1 MAKVVVKAA
10 YLALGGTDISAQC
23 DSIELSFDAA
33 KVTTTNF
40 GSAGWE
46 ESLQG
51 IRSATLNFQLKMDS
65 DLSGIEKTIWDAAIH
80 ATTNTLTFEV
90 RRDSGSVSTSNPKWT
105 GTAIILQAGPVLKLG
120 EALGKSYAWSV
131 TGAVTRATS

>member
-10 YLALGGTDISAQC
+10 YLALGGTDISSQC
-23 DSIELSFDAA
+23 DSIELSFDAD

-40 GSAGWE
+40 ASSGWE

-51 IRSATLNFQLKMDS
+51 IRKATLNFQLKMDS
-65 DLSGIEKTIWDAAIH
+65 DLSGIEKTIWDAAVH

-120 EALGKSYAWSV
+120 EALGRSYSWSA

>member
-1 MAKVVVKAA
+1 MAKVVTKAA
-10 YLALGGTDISAQC
+10 YLALGGTDISSQC
-23 DSIELSFDAA
+23 DSIELTFDAE

-51 IRSATLNFQLKMDS
+51 IRNATLNFQLKMDS
-65 DLSGIEKTIWDAAIH
+65 DLSGIEATIWAAAVH

-90 RRDSGSVSTSNPKWT
+90 RRDAAAASASNPKWT
-105 GTAIILQAGPVLKLG
+105 GTAIILQAGPTLQLG
-120 EALGKSYAWSV
+120 QALGRSYAWAC

>member
-10 YLALGGTDISAQC
+10 YLALGGTDISSQC
-23 DSIELSFDAA
+23 DSIEVTFDAE

-51 IRSATLNFQLKMDS
+51 IRNATLNFQLKMDS
-65 DLSGIEKTIWDAAIH
+65 DLSGIEATIWAAAVH

-90 RRDSGSVSTSNPKWT
+90 RRDAASVGSTNPKWT
-105 GTAIILQAGPVLKLG
+105 GTAIILQAGPTLQLG
-120 EALGKSYAWSV
+120 QALGRSYSWSC